1 MLGPV
6 VNAVVVLACSLIG
19 CFLMRGIPERFEDL
33 IKKAAGM
40 CTLFLGIKGAMESSH
55 ILLLIMSLFIGA
67 VIGELIN
74 IDKWINRLG
83 LWAERRLGRVASAGN
98 SNAHNAPAAGNAN
111 GNAAGSIANKRSFSK
126 GFVTASILYCTGS
139 MVIVGSLQSGLQGN
153 HEILFTKS
161 ILDGSMSIVFGAS
174 MGIGVAF
181 SALPVLVIQ
190 GGIALAAIGIKDYL
204 TPEIIT
210 EMSAAGS
217 ILIAAI
223 GVNFLVPEAPGHR
236 EIKVANLI
244 PAIFIPWAYFALR
257 GLLGL

>member
-6 VNAVVVLACSLIG
+6 VNAVVVLVCSLVG
-19 CFLMRGIPERFEDL
+19 CFLIRGIPERFEEL
-33 IKKAAGM
+33 VKKAAGM
-40 CTLFLGIKGAMESSH
+40 CTLFLGIKGALESNH
-55 ILLLIMSLFIGA
+55 ILLLIMSLVIGA

-83 LWAERRLGRVASAGN
+83 LWAERKLGRAASAGD
-98 SNAHNAPAAGNAN
+98 NAHNASG
-111 GNAAGSIANKRSFSK
+111 GKRSFSR

-139 MVIVGSLQSGLQGN
+139 MVVVGSLQSGLQGN
-153 HEILFTKS
+153 HEILFAKS
-161 ILDGSMSIVFGAS
+161 ILDGSMSLVFGAS
-174 MGIGVAF
+174 LGIGVAF

-190 GGIALAAIGIKDYL
+190 GGIALAATGIKDYL

-223 GVNFLVPEAPGHR
+223 GVNFVAPEAPGHR

-244 PAIFIPWAYFALR
+244 PAIFIPWVYFT
-257 GLLGL
+257 LLGLFGF